1 MNIGIA
7 DVWQESQ
14 SLWIAARCLDKSSI
28 KTSWAS
34 LPAKQAITVG
44 FSSGF
49 NVKLLHDWTY
59 FDLQSLCKHW
69 SVEHICL
76 TPASCL
82 SLTKGLFALREIL
95 FVLQKNLSTRN
106 HFKCERF
113 FSSTKILS
121 SVTKLQRDR
130 RVALE
135 AYNFLSS
142 EKIYCSVTATLQRVI
157 IFRNRYHTKWY
168 CVRDPIYRHLPPFTA
183 I

>member
-1 MNIGIA
+1 MFYSYK
-7 DVWQESQ
+7 SQ
-14 SLWIAARCLDKSSI
+14 SLRCILTVCCSRPSLICCGNVYSNKGSFKYHIATKHVSKFI
-28 KTSWAS
+28 Y
-34 LPAKQAITVG
+34 I
-44 FSSGF
+44 
-49 NVKLLHDWTY
+49 LH
-59 FDLQSLCKHW
+59 Q
-69 SVEHICL
+69 
-76 TPASCL
+76 
-82 SLTKGLFALREIL
+82 GLFALREIL
-95 FVLQKNLSTRN
+95 FVLQKNLPTRN

-168 CVRDPIYRHLPPFTA
+168 CVRDPIYRHLKMDR
-183 I
+183 

>member
-1 MNIGIA
+1 MVNFKRA
-7 DVWQESQ
+7 FRWTVFVVTKESKDPNNRVFLGLYCLVEMFILLYPTCASVTTEGTRFPF
-14 SLWIAARCLDKSSI
+14 SLRLQFYTWPRGD
-28 KTSWAS
+28 
-34 LPAKQAITVG
+34 KQAFV
-44 FSSGF
+44 FAC
-49 NVKLLHDWTY
+49 LHFVAKYD
-59 FDLQSLCKHW
+59 
-69 SVEHICL
+69 
-76 TPASCL
+76 
-82 SLTKGLFALREIL
+82 TKGLFALREIL

-168 CVRDPIYRHLPPFTA
+168 CVRDPIYRC
-183 I
+183 